1 MKQKR
6 SSLLRKREGSVR
18 AKTRYISELIKEST
32 NASAQDVLMI
42 EHIMR
47 SDVFHSTL
55 DWQSEEQLV
64 AGAKEAH
71 ALLATNRE
79 LFEFEQKAAAA
90 LCAELGAS
98 SRSTHA
104 DTAATHP

>member
-1 MKQKR
+1 MTHLSRLIQRATKAPDKD
-6 SSLLRKREGSVR
+6 LL
-18 AKTRYISELIKEST
+18 L
-32 NASAQDVLMI
+32 I

-55 DWQSEEQLV
+55 DWQSDEQLV

-71 ALLATNRE
+71 ALLVANRE

-90 LCAELGAS
+90 LCAELGALS
-98 SRSTHA
+98 HDYRS
-104 DTAATHP
+104 DETAAKHH

>member
-32 NASAQDVLMI
+32 NAPAQDVLMI

-55 DWQSEEQLV
+55 DWQSEEQSNPHRPR
-64 AGAKEAH
+64 AFGGKGAEWMKKEITSSTPSDNGWGKTEMKRRH
-71 ALLATNRE
+71 H
-79 LFEFEQKAAAA
+79 FQK
-90 LCAELGAS
+90 GQ
-98 SRSTHA
+98 
-104 DTAATHP
+104 

>member
-18 AKTRYISELIKEST
+18 AKTRYISELINEST
-32 NASAQDVLMI
+32 NAPAQDVLMI

-55 DWQSEEQLV
+55 DWQSEEQSNPHRPR
-64 AGAKEAH
+64 AFGGKGAEGMKKEITRSLSDFEL
-71 ALLATNRE
+71 AL
-79 LFEFEQKAAAA
+79 
-90 LCAELGAS
+90 S
-98 SRSTHA
+98 YSRFTSCPH
-104 DTAATHP
+104 DLSP